1 MDNIE
6 QNPETTGTPVAPE
19 EELSHSDKM
28 IGIFTEPSSTF
39 EKIAKFPVKTIDW
52 LLPILLLLL
61 VISLTQILVMS
72 NEEIAYQ
79 VKQKQEKSI
88 NEMVEK
94 RVLTREQADQQI
106 EQSEKFS
113 KSPLGWIFQTIGIFI
128 FGFIIFFFVALIY
141 FLFAK
146 FALKGNGGFTSA
158 LVAGGLTAYISIIQI
173 VLAAILAMAFGKL
186 LGDISV
192 ASLASIDKATIT
204 GWLLGK
210 VDPFSIWA
218 YSITGIG
225 LAKMFRSDSTTKY
238 FIVVF
243 GVWILGSLLLWGLGK
258 VIPFLGFLS
267 SM

>member
-1 MDNIE
+1 
-6 QNPETTGTPVAPE
+6 
-19 EELSHSDKM
+19 
-28 IGIFTEPSSTF
+28 
-39 EKIAKFPVKTIDW
+39 
-52 LLPILLLLL
+52 
-61 VISLTQILVMS
+61 
-72 NEEIAYQ
+72 
-79 VKQKQEKSI
+79 
-88 NEMVEK
+88 
-94 RVLTREQADQQI
+94 
-106 EQSEKFS
+106 
-113 KSPLGWIFQTIGIFI
+113 
-128 FGFIIFFFVALIY
+128 
-141 FLFAK
+141 
-146 FALKGNGGFTSA
+146 
-158 LVAGGLTAYISIIQI
+158 
-173 VLAAILAMAFGKL
+173 MAFGKL

-258 VIPFLGFLS
+258 VVPFLGFLS